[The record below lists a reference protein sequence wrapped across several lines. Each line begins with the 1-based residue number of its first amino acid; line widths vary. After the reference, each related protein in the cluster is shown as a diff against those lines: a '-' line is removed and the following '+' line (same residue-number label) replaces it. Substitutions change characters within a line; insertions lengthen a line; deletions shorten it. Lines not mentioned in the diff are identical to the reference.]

1 MHDADLR
8 LAGAIGVGSSFSILS
23 LFSGGGGLDL
33 GIHRAVRGA
42 RTVVYVEREAFA
54 CEVLAA
60 RMEEG
65 ALAPAPI
72 WTDVCTFDGRPWRG
86 VVDCVA
92 GGSPCQDLSVA
103 GKRAGLDG
111 ERSGLFFQFIRI
123 VEEVRPGYVFWENV
137 GGATSALPRV
147 FDAFAALGYAGKAVK
162 LRASDVGASHQRAR
176 VFLLG
181 KLADAQR
188 SERRPPNVRRGR
200 SEQGSDGEG
209 KAAGGAGERGD
220 SRMADAE
227 CDGRLVDG
235 RGGPSQADR
244 GRPLHQA
251 EGPDARLA
259 HGHGHGR
266 EGERRSGVLD
276 GIGTAQRNDLDRR
289 SGPLEL
295 ADSGDA
301 RLAIGRGI
309 AGALREAP
317 CGNARQDAPRVD
329 RPEWPPGPDGDW
341 SGIDPRFFPAQP
353 RVRRVADGVAGGLV
367 ESVRVGRPEH
377 EIGFR
382 EAQRRK
388 ARRDQRDLETLGN
401 DVWADRL
408 RMLGN
413 GVVPAQAAE
422 AWRFLFAHLGG

>member
-1 MHDADLR
+1 M
-8 LAGAIGVGSSFSILS
+8 GSSFSILS

-137 GGATSALPRV
+137 GGAASALPRV
-147 FDAFAALGYAGKAVK
+147 FDAFAALGYSGKAVK

-181 KLADAQR
+181 KLADAAGARLGFAPNGGADCGGAAALGCWVREPERAGAGVADPERAVVRLEPGRCGGANGR
-188 SERRPPNVRRGR
+188 SAAVATDTWRDVADAACDGRGEGR
-200 SEQGSDGEG
+200 SEPKTERRTGADD
-209 KAAGGAGERGD
+209 AG
-220 SRMADAE
+220 ADA
-227 CDGRLVDG
+227 
-235 RGGPSQADR
+235 
-244 GRPLHQA
+244 
-251 EGPDARLA
+251 LA
-259 HGHGHGR
+259 HGHGHGC

-276 GIGTAQRNDLDRR
+276 EFGSAQRNDLDRR

-295 ADSGDA
+295 ADSDSGDA
-301 RLAIGRGI
+301 RREGRER
-309 AGALREAP
+309 AGAP
-317 CGNARQDAPRVD
+317 CEGEGSPRPAAERR
-329 RPEWPPGPDGDW
+329 RPLWPPGPGGDW

-353 RVRRVADGVAGGLV
+353 RFRGVADGVARGLV
-367 ESVRVGRPEH
+367 ES
-377 EIGFR
+377 
-382 EAQRRK
+382 
-388 ARRDQRDLETLGN
+388 
-401 DVWADRL
+401 VWADRL

>member
-1 MHDADLR
+1 M
-8 LAGAIGVGSSFSILS
+8 GPSFNILS

-33 GIHRAVRGA
+33 GIHRAVRDA
-42 RTVVYVEREAFA
+42 RTVVYVEVEAFA

-111 ERSGLFFQFIRI
+111 ERSGLFFQFVRI

-137 GGATSALPRV
+137 GGAASALPRV
-147 FDAFAALGYAGKAVK
+147 FDAFAALGYAGAAVK
-162 LRASDVGASHQRAR
+162 IRASDVGASHQRAR

-181 KLADAQR
+181 KLADA
-188 SERRPPNVRRGR
+188 ERAVVRLESGR
-200 SEQGSDGEG
+200 CGGANGRDATVAADARRDVADPARVGRGEG
-209 KAAGGAGERGD
+209 WAGADTEGRAGVD
-220 SRMADAE
+220 SASA
-227 CDGRLVDG
+227 
-235 RGGPSQADR
+235 STA
-244 GRPLHQA
+244 
-251 EGPDARLA
+251 LA
-259 HGHGHGR
+259 HGHGHGHGRAEQR
-266 EGERRSGVLD
+266 EPVQGLGND
-276 GIGTAQRNDLDRR
+276 GAPRNELDRR

-301 RLAIGRGI
+301 RREGRER
-309 AGALREAP
+309 AGAP
-317 CGNARQDAPRVD
+317 CESEGPPRPVAERG

-353 RVRRVADGVAGGLV
+353 RFRGVADGVAGGLV
-367 ESVRVGRPEH
+367 ES
-377 EIGFR
+377 
-382 EAQRRK
+382 
-388 ARRDQRDLETLGN
+388 
-401 DVWADRL
+401 VWADRL

-422 AWRFLFAHLGG
+422 AWRFLEERLK

>member
-1 MHDADLR
+1 M
-8 LAGAIGVGSSFSILS
+8 GSSFSILS

-72 WTDVCTFDGRPWRG
+72 WTDVRTFDGRPWRG

-181 KLADAQR
+181 KLAAARD
-188 SERRPPNVRRGR
+188 VRL
-200 SEQGSDGEG
+200 GSDERDLC
-209 KAAGGAGERGD
+209 ARQPDDGGGRA
-220 SRMADAE
+220 RMADPERA
-227 CDGRLVDG
+227 GVRLESG
-235 RGGPSQADR
+235 RGGGANGR
-244 GRPLHQA
+244 GA
-251 EGPDARLA
+251 TVAADARCDVA

-301 RLAIGRGI
+301 RREGRER
-309 AGALREAP
+309 AGAP
-317 CGNARQDAPRVD
+317 CEGEGSPRPAAERR
-329 RPEWPPGPDGDW
+329 RPEWPPGPGGDW
-341 SGIDPRFFPAQP
+341 SDVDPRFFPAQP
-353 RVRRVADGVAGGLV
+353 RVRGVADGVARGLV
-367 ESVRVGRPEH
+367 ES
-377 EIGFR
+377 
-382 EAQRRK
+382 
-388 ARRDQRDLETLGN
+388 
-401 DVWADRL
+401 VWADRL